1 MVAHP
6 PVNTGSNKTSN
17 ISINLTL
24 QIYEKKVTNKLAR
37 MGRL

>member
-6 PVNTGSNKTSN
+6 PVNADSNKTSN

-24 QIYEKKVTNKLAR
+24 QIYEKKVTN
-37 MGRL
+37 